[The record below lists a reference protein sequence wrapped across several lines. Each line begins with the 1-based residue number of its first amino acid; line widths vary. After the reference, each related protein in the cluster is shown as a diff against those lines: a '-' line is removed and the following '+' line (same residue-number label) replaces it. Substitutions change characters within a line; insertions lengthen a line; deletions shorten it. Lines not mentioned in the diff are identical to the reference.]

1 MRLRIG
7 TRGSKLAL
15 WQANH
20 VKDLLDAAGIQAEL
34 VLYKTAGDLQQTL
47 PLHKIG
53 DKGLFT
59 RALDD
64 AMLAEEIDLAVHS
77 AKDLPTS
84 MPEGIVLSVIMHRE
98 DPRDVLL
105 STGEEIDIDNF
116 NLPIRVGTSSL
127 RRTAL
132 LKHYVPHV
140 EVVPMRGNVDTR
152 IAKML
157 DGECDALVL
166 AYAGVKRMKA
176 TKHVRR
182 KLNASTFTPAV
193 GQGAIGITMPE
204 GHPAIEKVRAL
215 LNDADTETA
224 VKAERAFLRTLEGGC
239 QSAIFALGT
248 VIGKTLS
255 LSVGLSSEDGKVVM
269 REARDCDIADAEA
282 TGQQL
287 AELLIEKGARKILDG
302 KED

>member
-20 VKDLLDAAGIQAEL
+20 VKDILDAAGIEAEL
-34 VLYKTAGDLQQTL
+34 VLYKTTGDLQQVQ

-64 AMLAEEIDLAVHS
+64 GMLAGEIELAVHS
-77 AKDLPTS
+77 AKDLPTT
-84 MPEGIVLSVIMHRE
+84 MPDGIVLSVIMQRE

-105 STGEEIDIDNF
+105 STGEEIDIDNL

-127 RRTAL
+127 RRTAM

-140 EVVPMRGNVDTR
+140 KVVPMRGNVDTR

-157 DGECDALVL
+157 KGDCDALVL
-166 AYAGVKRMKA
+166 AYAGVKRMQA
-176 TKHVRR
+176 THHVRR

-204 GHPAIEKVRAL
+204 GHPATARVREL
-215 LNDADTETA
+215 LNHAETETA
-224 VKAERAFLRTLEGGC
+224 VLAERAFLRTLEGGC

-248 VIGKTLS
+248 VVGKTLS
-255 LSVGLSSEDGKVVM
+255 LSVGLSSEDGTVM
-269 REARDCDIADAEA
+269 LREETDCDIADAEA
-282 TGQQL
+282 TGQRL